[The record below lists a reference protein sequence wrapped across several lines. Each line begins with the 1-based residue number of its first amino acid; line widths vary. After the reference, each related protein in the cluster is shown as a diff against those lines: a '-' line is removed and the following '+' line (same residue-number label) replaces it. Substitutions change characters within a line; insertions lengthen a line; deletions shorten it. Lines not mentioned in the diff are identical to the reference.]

1 MTIKGSCT
9 CGKVS
14 YRIDGGLRDAAS
26 CHCSMCRKATG
37 SHSSSFALFEPGTF
51 AWTSGESLLSHYNS
65 SEAMGTYFCSVCG
78 SPLAGTYQGEVG
90 WVNLGCVDGDPE
102 LKVEKHLFMAS
113 KASWETCPQDVL
125 QFEGLAD

>member
-1 MTIKGSCT
+1 
-9 CGKVS
+9 
-14 YRIDGGLRDAAS
+14 
-26 CHCSMCRKATG
+26 MCRKASG

-90 WVNLGCVDGDPE
+90 WVNLGCVDEDPG
-102 LKVEKHLFMAS
+102 LKVEKHLFMGS
-113 KASWETCPQDVL
+113 KASWESCPQDVL
-125 QFEGLAD
+125 QYEGLAE